1 MGKLFDLI
9 QAHID
14 GQEYPPSERDV
25 ARKLGVSPTTLANW
39 RNPKKLID
47 KEHLVSIAQ
56 VTGNP
61 YIRVLDALLEDIE
74 YIDPPRKD
82 NPGQARLSG

>member
-1 MGKLFDLI
+1 MGKLFELI

-14 GQEYPPSERDV
+14 SQEYPPSERDV

-47 KEHLVSIAQ
+47 KEHLVAIAN
-56 VTGNP
+56 VTGNS
-61 YIRVLDALLEDIE
+61 YMRVLDALLEDIG
-74 YIDPPRKD
+74 YATPRD
-82 NPGQARLSG
+82 NPGHGERLSS